1 MYCGEVCGRRME
13 GGVVV
18 VVVVVVVDV
27 EVVADW
33 KP

>member
-18 VVVVVVVDV
+18 VVVVVVDV